1 LFTIKN
7 NLCVPTREG
16 IAVRRVSRFFLVVSL
31 AFLPL
36 FPAEARERLVM
47 PFDCGVEGGE
57 VRLSPAAEKSYRIV
71 GGRDEQTVTTCT
83 PAAAAGC
90 TTVMVHRFTIS
101 CDGGAVAWMRIAG
114 AIRSAAANRAW
125 IENGR
130 LNLVMSTRGL
140 PEAAVAC
147 LEGQANGASGLARRV
162 VLGGDCLPWRRKAS
176 FEHLV
181 LPAGF
186 APVGELGARLM
197 VGAAA
202 DEAAINL
209 GDVDAFALE
218 PQLTQVSMTD
228 AEIAVAKADPD
239 ALLEPSGRGETF
251 EAALEPDPANDDWI
265 TIVHSA
271 PELETTASNAQ
282 QTTRTWAWLL
292 VLASAAIVGLLAMR
306 AAPQILAGRSARA
319 TSRALAKSDLSLANA
334 SVAVS
339 ALLQQTETAAR
350 ALKGAG
356 PLRDVLQG
364 ELKQVRARLGN
375 IEKLSSDGEVDAEKS
390 ALQYRALVREL
401 ERIRRIVDSAV
412 ASLSGSKKTATLP
425 RTASEAYEVL
435 GVNAEVSA
443 GVLKKIVDAL
453 RMSWHPD
460 HARDADDRVL
470 REDRIRQIN
479 IAWDLISANREAA

>member
-1 LFTIKN
+1 M
-7 NLCVPTREG
+7 
-16 IAVRRVSRFFLVVSL
+16 RRVSRFFLVLSL
-31 AFLPL
+31 GFLPL
-36 FPAEARERLVM
+36 FTAEARERLVM
-47 PFDCGVEGGE
+47 PFNCGVEGGE

-71 GGRDEQTVTTCT
+71 GSRDEQTVTTCT
-83 PAAAAGC
+83 SAATSGC
-90 TTVMVHRFTIS
+90 RTVMVHKFNIS
-101 CDGGAVAWMRIAG
+101 CDGASVAWMRIAA
-114 AIRSAAANRAW
+114 AIRSADTNRAW

-130 LNLVMSTRGL
+130 LNLVMPGRGV
-140 PEAAVAC
+140 PDAAAAC
-147 LEGQANGASGLARRV
+147 LEGQANGPSGLARRV
-162 VLGGDCLPWRRKAS
+162 VLGGDCLPWRRRAAL
-176 FEHLV
+176 EHLV

-197 VGAAA
+197 VGAAT
-202 DEAAINL
+202 DEAVMKL
-209 GDVDAFALE
+209 GGIDALALE

-239 ALLEPSGRGETF
+239 ALLEPSAHRETF
-251 EAALEPDPANDDWI
+251 EAALEPDLASDAWI
-265 TIVHSA
+265 TVVHSGGD
-271 PELETTASNAQ
+271 LETSTPIARQAA
-282 QTTRTWAWLL
+282 REWAWLL
-292 VLASAAIVGLLAMR
+292 VVASAAIVGLLLFMR
-306 AAPQILAGRSARA
+306 YAPQFRAGRSARA

-334 SVAVS
+334 SIAVS
-339 ALLQQTETAAR
+339 ALLHQTETEAR

-364 ELKQVRARLGN
+364 ELKQVRTRLTN
-375 IEKLSSDGEVDAEKS
+375 IEMLSANGEVDAEKS

-412 ASLSGSKKTATLP
+412 ASLSGSKKTMTLP